1 MTYTPDE
8 DFADFLTKFGQPF
21 AAKAAD
27 EAVLQKYRGIL
38 PDQLLTYWRQYGFC
52 GFADGLF
59 WITNP
64 DDYEDIL
71 PDWLPETE
79 QVRHKHYVIAR
90 TGWGELLVWEP
101 AYGHKYTVNPHFGF
115 VGMEEDVSRE
125 IAKGR
130 GDQEMRLFFSLQKPK
145 YFDRADH
152 KNRPLFQRAVKKL
165 GALADDEM
173 FYFSPALVVGD
184 HNDLA
189 HVEKGNLFAQLDIL
203 RGLVELQ
210 VLDPI

>member
-8 DFADFLTKFGQPF
+8 DFADFLTKFGRPF

-71 PDWLPETE
+71 TDCCPPIPTCFQTASIPPYRPPHPHKKPEPPCSTS
-79 QVRHKHYVIAR
+79 
-90 TGWGELLVWEP
+90 T
-101 AYGHKYTVNPHFGF
+101 NPT
-115 VGMEEDVSRE
+115 DS
-125 IAKGR
+125 
-130 GDQEMRLFFSLQKPK
+130 
-145 YFDRADH
+145 
-152 KNRPLFQRAVKKL
+152 NRWPT
-165 GALADDEM
+165 
-173 FYFSPALVVGD
+173 
-184 HNDLA
+184 
-189 HVEKGNLFAQLDIL
+189 
-203 RGLVELQ
+203 
-210 VLDPI
+210 

>member
-8 DFADFLTKFGQPF
+8 DFADFLTKFGRPF

-71 PDWLPETE
+71 QNWLPEAE
-79 QVRHKHYVIAR
+79 QARHKHCVIAR
-90 TGWGELLVWEP
+90 TGWGELLVW
-101 AYGHKYTVNPHFGF
+101 
-115 VGMEEDVSRE
+115 SRPTGINTPSIRISVLSVWKRMFPRQSPKGAAIKKCTCFFLAKTE
-125 IAKGR
+125 I
-130 GDQEMRLFFSLQKPK
+130 F
-145 YFDRADH
+145 
-152 KNRPLFQRAVKKL
+152 
-165 GALADDEM
+165 
-173 FYFSPALVVGD
+173 
-184 HNDLA
+184 
-189 HVEKGNLFAQLDIL
+189 
-203 RGLVELQ
+203 
-210 VLDPI
+210 

>member
-1 MTYTPDE
+1 MTDTPDE

-21 AAKAAD
+21 AAKTAD

-71 PDWLPETE
+71 PDWLPEAE
-79 QVRHKHYVIAR
+79 QARHKHYVIAR

-115 VGMEEDVSRE
+115 VGMEEDVSKA

-130 GDQEMRLFFSLQKPK
+130 SDQEMHLFFPC
-145 YFDRADH
+145 
-152 KNRPLFQRAVKKL
+152 KNR
-165 GALADDEM
+165 
-173 FYFSPALVVGD
+173 
-184 HNDLA
+184 N
-189 HVEKGNLFAQLDIL
+189 IL
-203 RGLVELQ
+203 TGQTIKTARCSNV
-210 VLDPI
+210 P

>member
-8 DFADFLTKFGQPF
+8 DFANFLTKFGQPF

-27 EAVLQKYRGIL
+27 EAVLQKYRSIL

-71 PDWLPETE
+71 PDWLPEAE
-79 QVRHKHYVIAR
+79 QARHKHYVIAR

-101 AYGHKYTVNPHFGF
+101 GINTPSIRIS
-115 VGMEEDVSRE
+115 VSSVWKKMFPE
-125 IAKGR
+125 KLPKDAAIKKCAC
-130 GDQEMRLFFSLQKPK
+130 FFPC
-145 YFDRADH
+145 
-152 KNRPLFQRAVKKL
+152 KNR
-165 GALADDEM
+165 
-173 FYFSPALVVGD
+173 
-184 HNDLA
+184 N
-189 HVEKGNLFAQLDIL
+189 IL
-203 RGLVELQ
+203 TGQTIKTARCSNV
-210 VLDPI
+210 P